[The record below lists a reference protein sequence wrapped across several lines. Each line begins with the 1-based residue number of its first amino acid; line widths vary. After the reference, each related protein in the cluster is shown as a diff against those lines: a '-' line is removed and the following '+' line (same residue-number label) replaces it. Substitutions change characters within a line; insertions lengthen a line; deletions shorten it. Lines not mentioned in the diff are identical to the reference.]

1 MTYMVMRGNG
11 MWHNTKNAE
20 RAIGKINQATEWHAV
35 IYQNRY
41 AELSEG
47 RNQKEKEK

>member
-1 MTYMVMRGNG
+1 MTFMVMRGNS

-20 RAIGKINQATEWHAV
+20 QAISKINQGAESHAV

-47 RNQKEKEK
+47 RNQTEKEK

>member
-1 MTYMVMRGNG
+1 MTFMIMRGNG
-11 MWHNTKNAE
+11 MWRNTKSE
-20 RAIGKINQATEWHAV
+20 EGAIGKINQGTEWHAV